1 MMKIKISSRVLLACL
16 NKSKPSGCSRP
27 DDDGCLP
34 GVAIEIAWGV
44 GAFAGVFPNTPKR
57 LIADG
62 ASGISCCNLLPLNS
76 LRGKGGGAEGFGIGG
91 ADGVG
96 LANPSEGDTTT
107 ERDLGV
113 EGTLL
118 DGWVAEDALLDAG
131 VFKSTRGDLLDGWVA
146 EDALLDAGVS
156 KSTRGDPD
164 AGVRGSANDEGV
176 MGRNID
182 AGVAEDAL
190 LDAGVFKSTR
200 GDLLDAG
207 VAGRSIGAGVGGG

>member
-1 MMKIKISSRVLLACL
+1 MCIRD
-16 NKSKPSGCSRP
+16 R
-27 DDDGCLP
+27 
-34 GVAIEIAWGV
+34 
-44 GAFAGVFPNTPKR
+44 
-57 LIADG
+57 
-62 ASGISCCNLLPLNS
+62 
-76 LRGKGGGAEGFGIGG
+76 LRGRGGGAEGFGIGG

-96 LANPSEGDTTT
+96 LEKPSELTDGDTTA

-113 EGTLL
+113 EGTLLDVGVFKSTRGDLL

-131 VFKSTRGDLLDGWVA
+131 VFKSTRGDLLD
-146 EDALLDAGVS
+146 
-156 KSTRGDPD
+156 

-176 MGRNID
+176 VGRNID
-182 AGVAEDAL
+182 AGAAEDAL